1 MALPNPEAQNPNPIP
16 NPNPNPNPT
25 EPEPEPEPETCPDPD
40 QASGVEAI
48 ASAEP
53 LDWEACVAADYV
65 PPERYHSDT
74 NTISNPSSNPTSMSH
89 PRGTGPRS
97 QPLARSP
104 KPEPEP
110 EPEPL

>member
-25 EPEPEPEPETCPDPD
+25 EPEPEPEPEPETCPDPN

-65 PPERYHSDT
+65 PPERY
-74 NTISNPSSNPTSMSH
+74 TIHPPSYIYI
-89 PRGTGPRS
+89 
-97 QPLARSP
+97 
-104 KPEPEP
+104 
-110 EPEPL
+110 